1 MARSYLWQQ
10 PKWPDLQFE
19 VGAVTADL
27 ASARH
32 EQGKVLGL
40 FRAVGFPAEA
50 AEVER
55 LIWTEEAVSTAAIE
69 GEKLDLEAV
78 RSSVMRRLGLEDGN
92 PGRVSRHVDGLLDVM
107 QDATSAYR
115 DKLDADRLH
124 RWQSALFPG
133 GTSGLQRIAVGRYRD
148 HDDPMQIVSGPI
160 GREKVHYEAP
170 PSSQVER
177 ETKRFL
183 SWWESTRAGKAKAID
198 GITRAAIAHLWFE
211 TIHPYE
217 DGNGRVGR
225 ALIDMALAQDVD
237 SSQRLYSMS
246 RQLLSVRARYYD
258 ELNAAQ
264 RGPVDVT
271 RWVRFFIE
279 QFRLACVMSQGVV
292 DAALDKS
299 RFWAAHAQHDLN
311 ERQRKVMKRLLDA
324 GKGGFAGGMSA
335 EKYASL
341 TGVSKSTATRDLVS
355 LQEAGFLVTTGRMKA
370 TRYWPNLP
378 GWAPSP

>member
-1 MARSYLWQQ
+1 MARSYIWQQ
-10 PKWPDLQFE
+10 PKWPDLKFE

-78 RSSVMRRLGLEDGN
+78 RSSVMRRLGVEDEN

-133 GTSGLQRIAVGRYRD
+133 GTSGLHRIAIGRYRD
-148 HDDPMQIVSGPI
+148 HDDPMQIVSGPV

-170 PSSQVER
+170 PSPQVER
-177 ETKRFL
+177 EMKRFL
-183 SWWESTRAGKAKAID
+183 SWWESTRPGKAKAMD
-198 GITRAAIAHLWFE
+198 GIARAAIAHLWFE

-237 SSQRLYSMS
+237 SPQRLYSMS

-279 QFRLACVMSQGVV
+279 QFRLSCIMSQGVV
-292 DAALDKS
+292 EAALDKS

-335 EKYASL
+335 EKYANL

-355 LQEAGFLVTTGRMKA
+355 LQEAGFLVTTGRMKG

-378 GWAPSP
+378 GWTPKT

>member
-1 MARSYLWQQ
+1 MARTYIWQQ
-10 PKWPDLQFE
+10 PKWPDLRFE
-19 VGAVTADL
+19 AGAVAADL

-40 FRAVGFPAEA
+40 FRAVGLPAGA

-78 RSSVMRRLGLEDGN
+78 RSSVMRRLGVEDEN

-107 QDATSAYR
+107 QDATSAHR
-115 DKLDADRLH
+115 GKLDADRLH

-148 HDDPMQIVSGPI
+148 HDDPMRVVSGPI
-160 GREKVHYEAP
+160 GRQKVHYEAP
-170 PSSQVER
+170 PSPQVER
-177 ETKRFL
+177 EMKRFL
-183 SWWESTRAGKAKAID
+183 SWWESTRPGKAKAMD

-225 ALIDMALAQDVD
+225 ALVDLALAQDLD
-237 SSQRLYSMS
+237 SPQRLYSLS
-246 RQLLSVRARYYD
+246 RQLLSVRARYYA

-264 RGPVDVT
+264 RGAVDVT
-271 RWVRFFIE
+271 PWVHFFIE

-292 DAALDKS
+292 EAALDKN
-299 RFWAAHAQHDLN
+299 RFWAAHAQHALN
-311 ERQRKVMKRLLDA
+311 ERQRKVMRRLLDA

-335 EKYASL
+335 EKYANL

-355 LQEAGFLVTTGRMKA
+355 LQEAGFLVATGRMKG
-370 TRYWPNLP
+370 TRYWPNLQ
-378 GWAPSP
+378 GWAPR